1 MRGST
6 ISNNAA
12 FASDTPF
19 VAKNGVA
26 QAAIPSHFNKISRMI
41 ASHYRENL

>member
-1 MRGST
+1 MPP
-6 ISNNAA
+6 

-19 VAKNGVA
+19 AAKNGVA
-26 QAAIPSHFNKISRMI
+26 PPIIPGHFNKISRMI